1 MAVEVRDDNG
11 QLVYE
16 TRPLWKK
23 RRYMLV
29 LLTFFGFIN
38 IYTLR

>member
-1 MAVEVRDDNG
+1 MAVEVRDENG
-11 QLVYE
+11 DLVTE
-16 TRPLWKK
+16 SRPIWKK
-23 RRYMLV
+23 RRYLLV